1 MLKVGDK
8 IFNKDN
14 KKQGI
19 IIDDNGRLKYSND
32 NLRTLKANLMY
43 FVKYYDSSE
52 NEFVSSKYLQKI
64 N

>member
-19 IIDDNGRLKYSND
+19 IIDDEGRLKYSND

-43 FVKYYDSSE
+43 FVKYDDSSE
-52 NEFVSSKYLQKI
+52 NDCVSSKHLQKI